1 MIRNRSKKDVDNQ
14 VLIMEENLPS
24 EYQRNLKGFEISKMY
39 FEVGAFDSAK
49 TYIDRYLSVRESSA
63 VAHRFK
69 GKLMEALNMKD
80 KALISCKHAYE
91 LDPSISDTLLT
102 IARLLTQVLPFD
114 IEEARIWYSRAHKF
128 SPNNSAVSKLCE
140 TILFH
145 ETQLNGEDSGPLNE
159 KSSVLPSNFFS
170 TPKTQSQRRFP
181 PRPSP
186 ERLSAQFKQLE
197 SKQESSL
204 AHLDERLAEL
214 EEKDEAILKILN
226 DIMYEVRQGKTISQ
240 NISTEMTMLKKDL
253 KDRDELRMTDITS
266 AVAATSAA
274 VTSLQQQQQHIQL
287 APREP
292 DEDISLLKQKLKEAE
307 KHAAIQ
313 QAAFLQLATSGYG
326 IGGVRPQGTP
336 AVMGLGFMRPDL
348 QPVFPQNP
356 NPQMKPT
363 NWLHS
368 TPEPISN
375 VINNSNSNFVGT
387 PIPPPIRQP
396 VNNNAPTN
404 IVISSSDKIPVVGKD
419 PVPSFSGSVTIPPEH
434 RLGVKPTMPIISPTA
449 PMASSHSFQ
458 INLSHG
464 GQKMVSPFK
473 KVDGPAVSITTT
485 ALLSKIPDPIYSAVD
500 TPTDHGHTSINRQRQ
515 TSVNSNYTDDD
526 DHDPC
531 PDFKPIIPLP
541 EEVDVVT
548 GEEEEST
555 LFEDRSKLYRFVDK
569 EWKERGIGQLKILK
583 HNATGKIRVIMRR
596 DQTLKICA
604 NHHVLPDIHIEKMM
618 NQDKAVTWFANDF
631 TDEEV
636 RMENFSA
643 RFKTPEQADKFLAA
657 FNDAKKA
664 VRCSSTPSKKGA
676 LSSIV
681 TTPPKLASSAEPSL
695 SALFKSKPGSWECTQ
710 CYTRNE
716 EDKMRCVA
724 CQTVQ
729 PGKENLAVES
739 EAKSASTPVISFGT
753 GGGFSFKTNSTTTP
767 ITTSAS
773 SVFSSLPLTSLDTS
787 VSPFSSTYTIIP
799 AATTESKSSVFSS
812 SFTTT
817 PVTTSSSSTISVFS
831 SFNATPTA
839 VTSTSVTE
847 TSKASPF
854 SNFSFGADSSNFS
867 SVFNFTT
874 PKSETEKSATP
885 FVGVVGSKV
894 ETFSFGKLNV
904 SNNSLVNPPVENA
917 NAITNKSLSESKN
930 ESYADE
936 EEHDP
941 CPDFKPIIPL
951 PEEIEVVTG
960 EEDEDILFEARSKLY
975 RFVINE
981 WKERGIGQLKILRQ
995 KTTKKVRILMRR
1007 DQTLKVCANHFL
1019 MPEIIAERMK
1029 KKDNAV
1035 IWAAN
1040 DFSDEEVKLE
1050 KFCAQF
1056 KTADIATQFIEAFDN
1071 AKANIP
1077 IGSPKKNVAK
1087 VDSSKVS
1094 EVETLGS
1101 LDKFKPEAGSWECP
1115 GCMCR
1120 NKANDIKCP
1129 ACETI
1134 QPGKEGPKTPE
1145 KPSPALFGSISK
1157 SGFTFGA
1164 NVTSPA
1170 PSTGFV
1176 FGKIET
1182 ASTTPYKPPSEVAD
1196 EMELSFENKSLKLNS
1211 AEDAKEVADKISSTK
1226 VMHTLTLSGN
1236 TIGIEAA
1243 RALGKALETHPE
1255 FRRAH
1260 WKDMFTGRMKTE
1272 IPPALTHLSNGIMT
1286 ANAQLV
1292 ELDLSDNAFGPIGM
1306 EGLKDLLK
1314 SRSCYSLKELRL
1326 NNTGCGVTGGKH
1338 LADLLTKC
1346 LDNST
1351 EMGAALALRVFVLGR
1366 SRQENEGAIAL
1377 AKVFK
1382 RMKSLEEVVMPQNGI
1397 YYEGIAALMDAFS
1410 NNPKLRILNLND
1422 NTFTLKGAESLAKVL
1437 PSMPNLEVLN
1447 IGDCLVKTEGAIKI
1461 AEALKKGHSSLKELH
1476 MDSNEITEKG
1486 GLSIVDAI
1494 ANKKELTC
1502 LSIDSN
1508 QFGEDGCKSVLEQ
1521 LKKIGKGNLI
1531 SKFEDD
1537 QEADDDEEE
1546 DDDDNDN
1553 DDNNE
1558 SVNESNEHE
1567 SPKNND
1573 NIFGGDSN
1581 IFSSL
1586 NGSKTQNLFG
1596 AATANNP
1603 DDTLQK
1609 QSPNNN
1615 IFGTPLFGKIFNTN
1629 NKGEDAGSPSKTDSK
1644 PSIPFSFGATKTEK
1658 DGVGGQEAGGGLF
1671 KSTNLPSFASLSS
1684 HTDSIFTFGN
1694 REDGF
1699 SFEGTG
1705 STIFGKDQSG
1715 ANTSRG
1721 VGEDPDE
1728 SEHDPHFEPIIPL
1741 PELVVVSTGEE
1752 EEKVMFSH
1760 RSKVYRYETDT
1771 KEWKE
1776 RGVGDIKILHH
1787 EGKNT
1792 FRVIFR
1798 RDQTLKIAVNHLIS
1812 EDMVLKPLIT
1822 SETALCWFAMDYSD
1836 EESKFEQFA
1845 VKFKEVATRNKF
1857 KSVFENSQEKLNA
1870 SFKKDSSNTI
1880 VESSCGESTDLSI
1893 PDEEGSCVFVKV
1905 CQLYDSST
1913 FLGTFALRIMC
1924 EDGLFRIFATQEDDD
1939 FVCNHYIM
1947 EDMTLNIDDNV
1958 CTWSAEDLIYEDSC
1972 VRSFK
1977 AVFDNDQDANDFK
1990 DTFYEGRDS
1999 AYDYVPVEQF

>member
-1 MIRNRSKKDVDNQ
+1 
-14 VLIMEENLPS
+14 
-24 EYQRNLKGFEISKMY
+24 MY

-114 IEEARIWYSRAHKF
+114 IEEAHSTEWRGLW
-128 SPNNSAVSKLCE
+128 
-140 TILFH
+140 T
-145 ETQLNGEDSGPLNE
+145 LNE

-313 QAAFLQLATSGYG
+313 QAAFSATCYF
-326 IGGVRPQGTP
+326 R
-336 AVMGLGFMRPDL
+336 LW
-348 QPVFPQNP
+348 
-356 NPQMKPT
+356 
-363 NWLHS
+363 NWCPS
-368 TPEPISN
+368 
-375 VINNSNSNFVGT
+375 
-387 PIPPPIRQP
+387 
-396 VNNNAPTN
+396 NNNAPTN

-464 GQKMVSPFK
+464 GQKNGVSFQESRW
-473 KVDGPAVSITTT
+473 GPAVSITTT

-664 VRCSSTPSKKGA
+664 VRVFINSFKERGSVIDSNN
-676 LSSIV
+676 
-681 TTPPKLASSAEPSL
+681 TTKISL
-695 SALFKSKPGSWECTQ
+695 LCGTITE
-710 CYTRNE
+710 NE

-1029 KKDNAV
+1029 KKDNA
-1035 IWAAN
+1035 
-1040 DFSDEEVKLE
+1040 
-1050 KFCAQF
+1050 F

-1145 KPSPALFGSISK
+1145 KTISCIIWLHLLALYLEK
-1157 SGFTFGA
+1157 L
-1164 NVTSPA
+1164 
-1170 PSTGFV
+1170 
-1176 FGKIET
+1176 KT
-1182 ASTTPYKPPSEVAD
+1182 ASTNPYKPPSEVAD

-1272 IPPALTHLSNGIMT
+1272 IPPALTHLSNGNNDSQRSISRIG
-1286 ANAQLV
+1286 
-1292 ELDLSDNAFGPIGM
+1292 LDQGHATL
-1306 EGLKDLLK
+1306 
-1314 SRSCYSLKELRL
+1314 LKELRL

-1366 SRQENEGAIAL
+1366 SRQENDGCNSFGQGVQEN
-1377 AKVFK
+1377 
-1382 RMKSLEEVVMPQNGI
+1382 EELG
-1397 YYEGIAALMDAFS
+1397 GGCHAS
-1410 NNPKLRILNLND
+1410 K
-1422 NTFTLKGAESLAKVL
+1422 
-1437 PSMPNLEVLN
+1437 
-1447 IGDCLVKTEGAIKI
+1447 C
-1461 AEALKKGHSSLKELH
+1461 LKELH

-1521 LKKIGKGNLI
+1521 LKKNWKR
-1531 SKFEDD
+1531 
-1537 QEADDDEEE
+1537 
-1546 DDDDNDN
+1546 
-1553 DDNNE
+1553 E
-1558 SVNESNEHE
+1558 SNYVNESNEHE

-1596 AATANNP
+1596 AATANNQM
-1603 DDTLQK
+1603 THFK
-1609 QSPNNN
+1609 
-1615 IFGTPLFGKIFNTN
+1615 TR
-1629 NKGEDAGSPSKTDSK
+1629 EDAGSPSKTDSK

-1671 KSTNLPSFASLSS
+1671 KSTNLPSLLPSPLIPTPFSLL
-1684 HTDSIFTFGN
+1684 I
-1694 REDGF
+1694 
-1699 SFEGTG
+1699 
-1705 STIFGKDQSG
+1705 QSG

-1776 RGVGDIKILHH
+1776 REEIK
-1787 EGKNT
+1787 
-1792 FRVIFR
+1792 R
-1798 RDQTLKIAVNHLIS
+1798 LKFAVNHLIS

-1836 EESKFEQFA
+1836 EEK
-1845 VKFKEVATRNKF
+1845 
-1857 KSVFENSQEKLNA
+1857 KLNA

-1893 PDEEGSCVFVKV
+1893 PDEEGSCVNFRSKDYVRGR
-1905 CQLYDSST
+1905 T
-1913 FLGTFALRIMC
+1913 I
-1924 EDGLFRIFATQEDDD
+1924 RIFATQEDDD